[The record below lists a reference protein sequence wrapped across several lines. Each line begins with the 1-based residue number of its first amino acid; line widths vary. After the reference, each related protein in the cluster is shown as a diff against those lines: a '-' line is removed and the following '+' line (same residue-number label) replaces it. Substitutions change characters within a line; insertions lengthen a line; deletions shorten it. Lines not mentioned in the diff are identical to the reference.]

1 MSKTIKFG
9 NVAYAAVTAIQDVDL
24 AAIDVPENRA
34 RSFDLD
40 EAAGLAASIA
50 EIGLLHPIRVRLI
63 GNRHRLIAGRK
74 RLEACRLLGWT
85 AIPVTISDAGTDDE
99 ERLEEV
105 LENLASFDL
114 VKLDR
119 CQHLYELKQVYER
132 LHPETKNGARPGNQY
147 TIGRTQNLRSSN
159 EDGEIFG
166 FAAATAEKIGMSRR
180 AIELAV
186 KIWTELTISSRIR
199 LAGTRFA
206 DHQSA
211 LKEISE
217 QSPADQEKVLD
228 LLLSDPPAAS
238 TVADAIA
245 IIRNGSAPTPAEK
258 KVAAVSKAVQSLA
271 KPVAST
277 VNIAAD
283 ASRLAEL
290 KESIATLSR
299 FFAKL
304 EDDALDSVVAENEE
318 RIIASLKRRGRI

>member
-1 MSKTIKFG
+1 MMSKIIEIG
-9 NVAYAAVTAIQDVDL
+9 SVAYAAIAAIQEIDL
-24 AAIDVPENRA
+24 AVIDVPENRA
-34 RSFDLD
+34 RSFDPD

-50 EIGLLHPIRVRLI
+50 EVGLLHPIRVRLV

-74 RLEACRLLGWT
+74 RLEACRLLGWN
-85 AIPVTISDAGTDDE
+85 AIPVTISDAKTDDE
-99 ERLEEV
+99 ARLEEV

-114 VKLDR
+114 VKIDR

-132 LHPETKNGARPGNQY
+132 LHPETKNGAKPGNQY
-147 TIGRTQNLRSSN
+147 TIGRTQNLRSSS
-159 EDGEIFG
+159 EADEIFG

-186 KIWTELTISSRIR
+186 KIWTELSPDSRIR

-217 QSPADQEKVLD
+217 QAPATQADLLD
-228 LLLSDPPAAS
+228 LLLSEPPAAQ

-245 IIRNGSAPTPAEK
+245 ILRNGSAPTPAEK
-258 KVAAVSKAVQSLA
+258 KAAAVSKAVQSMA
-271 KPVAST
+271 KPVASAVT
-277 VNIAAD
+277 
-283 ASRLAEL
+283 SRDVAEL
-290 KESIATLSR
+290 KEGIATLSR
-299 FFAKL
+299 FMAKL